1 MYSSHSSIHNLK
13 LGCWNING
21 LSQDKLSDDLFKQFV
36 DSLDLCF
43 FIETFQTD
51 FSHNIYNNYT
61 FHKSAHRIS
70 KKGRPMGGIII
81 TMKESLRN
89 SIKIIESTG
98 KHMVWLELNSTHFGL
113 EKPLYICIIYIPP
126 YESNIYGDDKYVIHD
141 MLENYIVKYGS
152 IGNILIMG
160 DLNGR
165 TGVRNDLLELYKL
178 DDLCEFED
186 INLYE
191 NIIYHRMNSDLQTN
205 SFGNRLLDLCKH
217 SKMVILNGRAFGD
230 LQGQTTC
237 FKYNGSSVVDY
248 GICSPQLYK
257 HINYFS
263 VGEPNHLSDH
273 APLILRLNV
282 TTNNNRINNGSKEE
296 SNPSTSMP
304 LGFKW
309 SDTHA
314 QIFKDALNLPPIK
327 EKLKY
332 LLDYTVDTQQQDSEV
347 DHLCEHLT
355 DILIQ
360 AGSLSLTR
368 NKKFKPAMLKN
379 KWFNLDLQELKKKVL
394 NLGKA
399 VRKDPCNPFIYQ
411 QFIKEKK
418 YFKSRCRST
427 KYKYINGISQE
438 IERKCIKNDK
448 SFWKLLKSLNKS
460 ESHNECPTDEDL
472 FRYFKKLHSLPTVGS
487 DMNGAN
493 RKINIQVKERIQ
505 KFNSDKYQ
513 SSFNEISSEEIEV
526 AVKTLKSGKAYGL
539 DLISNEMIIHSCSVI
554 KPQMKKLF
562 NAMLSSGHYPNSWGN
577 GYIVPI
583 YKKGDSSYPKNYR
596 GITISS
602 CLGKVFSVILNNHI
616 FFLFTTFL
624 FKFH

>member
-1 MYSSHSSIHNLK
+1 MHSSHSSIHNLK

-51 FSHNIYNNYT
+51 FSHIIYNNYT

-89 SIKIIESTG
+89 SIKIIESTC

-126 YESNIYGDDKYVIHD
+126 YESKIYGDDKYVIYD

-165 TGVRNDLLELYKL
+165 TGVRNDLLELHKL

-191 NIIYHRMNSDLQTN
+191 SIKYHRMNSDLQTN

-217 SKMVILNGRAFGD
+217 SKKVILNGRAFGD

-282 TTNNNRINNGSKEE
+282 TTNNKQN
-296 SNPSTSMP
+296 
-304 LGFKW
+304 
-309 SDTHA
+309 
-314 QIFKDALNLPPIK
+314 
-327 EKLKY
+327 
-332 LLDYTVDTQQQDSEV
+332 
-347 DHLCEHLT
+347 
-355 DILIQ
+355 
-360 AGSLSLTR
+360 
-368 NKKFKPAMLKN
+368 
-379 KWFNLDLQELKKKVL
+379 
-394 NLGKA
+394 
-399 VRKDPCNPFIYQ
+399 
-411 QFIKEKK
+411 
-418 YFKSRCRST
+418 
-427 KYKYINGISQE
+427 
-438 IERKCIKNDK
+438 
-448 SFWKLLKSLNKS
+448 
-460 ESHNECPTDEDL
+460 
-472 FRYFKKLHSLPTVGS
+472 
-487 DMNGAN
+487 
-493 RKINIQVKERIQ
+493 
-505 KFNSDKYQ
+505 
-513 SSFNEISSEEIEV
+513 
-526 AVKTLKSGKAYGL
+526 
-539 DLISNEMIIHSCSVI
+539 
-554 KPQMKKLF
+554 
-562 NAMLSSGHYPNSWGN
+562 
-577 GYIVPI
+577 
-583 YKKGDSSYPKNYR
+583 
-596 GITISS
+596 
-602 CLGKVFSVILNNHI
+602 
-616 FFLFTTFL
+616 
-624 FKFH
+624 